1 MCRQSATVC
10 LVKSPSPQQRELSG
24 MDVRLRALPDPRD
37 RRGRRHSLVSV
48 LLTAACAVLAGARS
62 YLAIGQW
69 ARHAPQ
75 DTLARLGF
83 HARGPLGVRLPASPS
98 TVRRVLVLVCPGGLA
113 DLLGHCPAITESVA
127 VDGKSARGSRT
138 DARPAAHL
146 LSAVTAAG
154 RTVSQLRVPDKTN
167 EITGFAAL
175 LAPFDLTGTVV
186 SADALHTQ
194 REHAK
199 WLVEVK
205 KAHYLM
211 VVKGNQPKL
220 HAAIKALPWK
230 EVTAR
235 RYDRGAGHG
244 RRETRSVRTLTVT
257 GLGLDFPHVVQAVK
271 ILRHRTD
278 LKTGKVTRQTVHAI
292 TDMTSS
298 QASPQLINRIARAQW
313 GIEAVHHIRDTTFTE
328 DASKIRTGHGPENMA
343 TLRNLA
349 INTLRDAGHRS
360 IAAGLRET
368 SYTPFTRP
376 LDLLGL
382 PLTCTAT

>member
-1 MCRQSATVC
+1 MCRRSATVC
-10 LVKSPSPQQRELSG
+10 LIKSPSREHRELP
-24 MDVRLRALPDPRD
+24 DAVARLASLPDPRD
-37 RRGRRHSLVSV
+37 RRGRRHTLASV

-75 DTLARLGF
+75 DTLARLGIC
-83 HARGPLGVRLPASPS
+83 ARGPLGVRVPASLS
-98 TVRRVLVLVCPGGLA
+98 TVRRVLVAVCPGALA
-113 DLLGHCPAITESVA
+113 DLLGHCPAGTESVA

-138 DARPAAHL
+138 DTAAAAHL

-154 RTVSQLRVPDKTN
+154 RTVSQLRVPDRTN
-167 EITGFAAL
+167 EITGFTAL

-186 SADALHTQ
+186 TADALHTQ

-205 KAHYLM
+205 NAHYLL
-211 VVKGNQPKL
+211 VVKGNQPGL
-220 HAAIKALPWK
+220 HAGLKALPWK

-235 RYDRGAGHG
+235 RYDRERGHG
-244 RRETRSVRTLTVT
+244 RRETRSVRALTVT
-257 GLGLDFPHVVQAVK
+257 GLDLDFPHVVQAVK

-278 LKTGKVTRQTVHAI
+278 LKTGKVTRQTVYAI
-292 TDMTSS
+292 TDMTPRE
-298 QASPQLINRIARAQW
+298 ASPQFIGHTARTQW
-313 GIEAVHHIRDTTFTE
+313 GIEAVHHVRDTTFAE

-343 TLRNLA
+343 TPRNLA
-349 INTLRDAGHRS
+349 INTLRDAGHRN
-360 IAAGLRET
+360 IAAGLREV

-376 LDLLGL
+376 LDLLRL
-382 PLTCTAT
+382 PVTCDAT

>member
-1 MCRQSATVC
+1 MAA
-10 LVKSPSPQQRELSG
+10 
-24 MDVRLRALPDPRD
+24 RLAVLPDPRY
-37 RRGRRHSLVSV
+37 RRGRRHTLTSV
-48 LLTAACAVLAGARS
+48 LLTAACAVLSGARS

-83 HARGPLGVRLPASPS
+83 RARGPLGVRRPASLS
-98 TVRRVLVLVCPGGLA
+98 TVRRVLVGVCPGGLA
-113 DLLGHCPAITESVA
+113 DLLGHGPTGTPAVA

-138 DARPAAHL
+138 DTAPAAHL
-146 LSAVTAAG
+146 LSAVTADG
-154 RTVSQLRVPDKTN
+154 RIVSQLRIPDKTN
-167 EITGFAAL
+167 EVTAFTAL
-175 LAPFDLTGTVV
+175 LEPFDLAGTVV
-186 SADALHTQ
+186 TADALHTQ
-194 REHAK
+194 REHAR

-205 KAHYLM
+205 QAHYLP

-220 HAAIKALPWK
+220 HATVKALPWK

-235 RYDRGAGHG
+235 RYDRGRGHG

-278 LKTGKVTRQTVHAI
+278 LKTGKVTRQTVYAI
-292 TDMTSS
+292 TDMTAR
-298 QASPQLINRIARAQW
+298 QASPQLIGCLARSQW
-313 GIEAVHHIRDTTFTE
+313 GIEAVHHIRDVTFTE
-328 DASKIRTGHGPENMA
+328 DASRIRTGHGPENMA

-349 INTLRDAGHRS
+349 INTLRDAGHHS
-360 IAAGLRET
+360 IAAGLREN

-382 PLTCTAT
+382 PPEQHR

>member
-10 LVKSPSPQQRELSG
+10 LIKQPSRQQRELP
-24 MDVRLRALPDPRD
+24 DRAARLDALPDPRG
-37 RRGRRHSLVSV
+37 RRGRRHTLTSV

-83 HARGPLGVRLPASPS
+83 HARGPLGVRRPASPS
-98 TVRRVLVLVCPGGLA
+98 TLRRVLVLVCPGGLA
-113 DLLGHCPAITESVA
+113 DLLGHAPAGAQAVA

-138 DARPAAHL
+138 DAAPAAHL
-146 LSAVTAAG
+146 LSAVTAG

-167 EITGFAAL
+167 EITAFTAL
-175 LAPFDLTGTVV
+175 LGPFDLGGTVV
-186 SADALHTQ
+186 TADALHTQ

-205 KAHYLM
+205 KAHYVL

-230 EVTAR
+230 AVTAR
-235 RYDRGAGHG
+235 RYDRERGHG

-271 ILRHRTD
+271 ILRHRTEVR
-278 LKTGKVTRQTVHAI
+278 TGRVTRQTVYAI
-292 TDMTSS
+292 TDMTARE
-298 QASPQLINRIARAQW
+298 ASPQLIGRLARSQW
-313 GIEAVHHIRDTTFTE
+313 GIEAVHHVRDTTFAE
-328 DASKIRTGHGPENMA
+328 DASRIRTGHGPENMA

-349 INTLRDAGHRS
+349 INTLRDAGCRS
-360 IAAGLRET
+360 IAAGLREV

-382 PLTCTAT
+382 S